1 MIHSRDEKS
10 FYEKL
15 HKTAVPVT
23 LSILS
28 AAMAVTAAFSACPAK
43 AYAAVGTDSSGTAES
58 SDMED
63 AANTAGTGSSASDAA
78 DTGTAADSA
87 GSPADSSDTADSAAT
102 ALLHPTRMIM
112 NGITING
119 IDVGGMTEE
128 EAASKLRSAFADYG
142 NATITLEGQD
152 SSETVSVPASRFG
165 VGWTDV
171 SAVDEAGACGHG
183 TNIIARYKSEKDIQQ
198 NGMNFTA
205 NMTADEGDILD
216 VLEND
221 CSSFEQE
228 AVDASLTRENGSFTV
243 SPGQPGV
250 VIDHDSSASKI
261 KSVLEDGW
269 TGGNEI
275 IALDMEVSEPNGTAE
290 ELEQV
295 KDLLGTF
302 TTSYS
307 SSGEARC
314 QNIANACGM
323 INGTVVYPG
332 QQFSVLQTITPFTE
346 ENGYALAGSYFGQ
359 QVVESF
365 GGGICQ
371 VSTTLYNAVIR
382 AELQV
387 DERHNHSLIVSY
399 VDPSDDAAIA
409 ESSGLDFRFTN
420 NLEIPIYIEGS
431 ISGKSITFNIYG
443 HETRDPGR
451 TLAFESETIET
462 TDPEGEA
469 VYTDNTQQVGYIS
482 YTAAHQGVKARLWKV
497 VYQDGVEQSRE
508 VFNNSTYNAAP
519 KSCTVGTL
527 GTVTA
532 NLQAAIDSQSIEGCE
547 AAIATLAQDQAAEA
561 AGLTPQQQAAQAQ
574 IDEIQQIATQA
585 ANDAYAQ
592 AIANGADEATALAA
606 AQTASEQAAAAAQA
620 QIAASAGTAG
630 DAAGTADGTEASDA
644 AQ

>member
-15 HKTAVPVT
+15 HKTAVSVT
-23 LSILS
+23 LPILS

-63 AANTAGTGSSASDAA
+63 TANTAGTGSSASDAA

-102 ALLHPTRMIM
+102 ALLHPTRMI
-112 NGITING
+112 
-119 IDVGGMTEE
+119 
-128 EAASKLRSAFADYG
+128 G

-243 SPGQPGV
+243 SPGQSGV

-451 TLAFESETIET
+451 TLAFESETIDT

>member
-63 AANTAGTGSSASDAA
+63 TANTAGTGSSASDAA

-205 NMTADEGDILD
+205 NMTAYEGDILD

-221 CSSFEQE
+221 CSSFEQ
-228 AVDASLTRENGSFTV
+228 RENGSFTV
-243 SPGQPGV
+243 SPGQSGV

>member
-15 HKTAVPVT
+15 HKTTVPVM

-28 AAMAVTAAFSACPAK
+28 AAMAVTAAFSACTAK

-63 AANTAGTGSSASDAA
+63 TANTAGTGSSASDAA

-119 IDVGGMTEE
+119 IDVGGMTEG

-221 CSSFEQE
+221 CSLFEQE

-243 SPGQPGV
+243 SPGQSGV

-302 TTSYS
+302 TTSYN

-323 INGTVVYPG
+323 INGMVVYPG

>member
-1 MIHSRDEKS
+1 
-10 FYEKL
+10 
-15 HKTAVPVT
+15 
-23 LSILS
+23 
-28 AAMAVTAAFSACPAK
+28 
-43 AYAAVGTDSSGTAES
+43 
-58 SDMED
+58 
-63 AANTAGTGSSASDAA
+63 
-78 DTGTAADSA
+78 
-87 GSPADSSDTADSAAT
+87 
-102 ALLHPTRMIM
+102 MIM

-243 SPGQPGV
+243 SPGQSGV
-250 VIDHDSSASKI
+250 GIDHDSSASKI

>member
-1 MIHSRDEKS
+1 MIRSRDEKS

-63 AANTAGTGSSASDAA
+63 TANTAGTGSSASDAV

-102 ALLHPTRMIM
+102 ALLHPTRVIM

-243 SPGQPGV
+243 SPGQSGV

-323 INGTVVYPG
+323 INGTVVYSG

-547 AAIATLAQDQAAEA
+547 AAIATLAQDQAA
-561 AGLTPQQQAAQAQ
+561 GLTPQQQAAQAQ

>member
-1 MIHSRDEKS
+1 M
-10 FYEKL
+10 

-63 AANTAGTGSSASDAA
+63 TANTAGTGSSASDAA
-78 DTGTAADSA
+78 DTGIAAGSA
-87 GSPADSSDTADSAAT
+87 GSPADSSDTAESAAT
-102 ALLHPTRMIM
+102 ALLHPTRVIM

-243 SPGQPGV
+243 SPGQSGV

-451 TLAFESETIET
+451 TLAFESETIDT

>member
-15 HKTAVPVT
+15 HKTAVSVT
-23 LSILS
+23 LPILS

-63 AANTAGTGSSASDAA
+63 MADTAGAGSSASDAA

-243 SPGQPGV
+243 SPGQSGV

-275 IALDMEVSEPNGTAE
+275 IALDMEVSEPNGTAG

>member
-1 MIHSRDEKS
+1 M
-10 FYEKL
+10 

-63 AANTAGTGSSASDAA
+63 TANTAGTGSSAADAA

-87 GSPADSSDTADSAAT
+87 GSPADSSETADSAAT

-205 NMTADEGDILD
+205 NMTAYEGDILD

-243 SPGQPGV
+243 SPGQSGV

-451 TLAFESETIET
+451 TLAFESETIDT

>member
-1 MIHSRDEKS
+1 MIQSRDEKS

-63 AANTAGTGSSASDAA
+63 TANTAGTGSSASDAV

-102 ALLHPTRMIM
+102 ALLHPTRVIM

-243 SPGQPGV
+243 SPGQSGV

-323 INGTVVYPG
+323 INGTVVYSG

>member
-1 MIHSRDEKS
+1 M
-10 FYEKL
+10 

-43 AYAAVGTDSSGTAES
+43 AYAAVGTDSSDTAES

-63 AANTAGTGSSASDAA
+63 TANTAGTGSSASDAA

-183 TNIIARYKSEKDIQQ
+183 ANIIARYKSEKDIQQ

-243 SPGQPGV
+243 SPGQSGV

-620 QIAASAGTAG
+620 QIAAGAGTAG

>member
-1 MIHSRDEKS
+1 M
-10 FYEKL
+10 

-43 AYAAVGTDSSGTAES
+43 AYAAVGTDSSSTAES

-63 AANTAGTGSSASDAA
+63 TANTAGTGSSASDAA

-102 ALLHPTRMIM
+102 ALLHPTRVIM
-112 NGITING
+112 SGITING

-228 AVDASLTRENGSFTV
+228 AVDASLTRENGSFAV
-243 SPGQPGV
+243 SPGQSGV

>member
-63 AANTAGTGSSASDAA
+63 TANTAGTGSSASDAA
-78 DTGTAADSA
+78 DMGTAADSA
-87 GSPADSSDTADSAAT
+87 GSPADSSETADSAAT

-243 SPGQPGV
+243 SPGQSGV

-269 TGGNEI
+269 TGENEI

-497 VYQDGVEQSRE
+497 VYQDGVEKSRE

-532 NLQAAIDSQSIEGCE
+532 NLQEAIDSQSIEGCE

-606 AQTASEQAAAAAQA
+606 AQTASEQAAAAAQE

>member
-1 MIHSRDEKS
+1 M
-10 FYEKL
+10 

-63 AANTAGTGSSASDAA
+63 TANTAGTGSSASDAA

-243 SPGQPGV
+243 SPGQSGV

-307 SSGEARC
+307 SSGRRGAR
-314 QNIANACGM
+314 
-323 INGTVVYPG
+323 TSP
-332 QQFSVLQTITPFTE
+332 TP
-346 ENGYALAGSYFGQ
+346 
-359 QVVESF
+359 
-365 GGGICQ
+365 
-371 VSTTLYNAVIR
+371 AV
-382 AELQV
+382 
-387 DERHNHSLIVSY
+387 
-399 VDPSDDAAIA
+399 
-409 ESSGLDFRFTN
+409 
-420 NLEIPIYIEGS
+420 
-431 ISGKSITFNIYG
+431 
-443 HETRDPGR
+443 
-451 TLAFESETIET
+451 
-462 TDPEGEA
+462 
-469 VYTDNTQQVGYIS
+469 
-482 YTAAHQGVKARLWKV
+482 
-497 VYQDGVEQSRE
+497 
-508 VFNNSTYNAAP
+508 
-519 KSCTVGTL
+519 
-527 GTVTA
+527 
-532 NLQAAIDSQSIEGCE
+532 
-547 AAIATLAQDQAAEA
+547 
-561 AGLTPQQQAAQAQ
+561 
-574 IDEIQQIATQA
+574 
-585 ANDAYAQ
+585 
-592 AIANGADEATALAA
+592 
-606 AQTASEQAAAAAQA
+606 
-620 QIAASAGTAG
+620 
-630 DAAGTADGTEASDA
+630 
-644 AQ
+644 